1 MMLGSHVTKCW
12 SSTQASL
19 ALSSG
24 EAEYYGVVRA
34 AGIGLGQQA
43 LFRDAGLDLGVRIWT
58 DSAAAMGTSGRQGLG
73 KLRHLEC
80 HSLWLQQRLRRK
92 AFELRKVQ
100 GEKNPADLFTKH
112 LESAQKLK
120 DLVNMFNCSFVEGRP
135 ASAPALKRAPKDTSS
150 STREP
155 SGTLGCPTTETQLLR
170 EGVLPHLQA
179 TAEMEEHF
187 PAAVPQEEHYGE
199 EDHTPEAELADPVPL
214 LEQHRCGAGTKKVR
228 AVGCH
233 SAGHLGVLLKV
244 TADPTPHT
252 SRAVNSQCAPARSVG
267 GCLGG
272 WCSSYISS
280 SFSSKQ
286 ASRCAGRWRCTG
298 SPAKVGR
305 QLQVGDD
312 EVDDAQPNIHAS
324 RTHDRC
330 LEGGIGS
337 YGFPR
342 EPSGTVGSPGLPRS
356 SRQVHELPRESCREG
371 NDGGGSSRLSGAP
384 TSTFGLPRSSTG
396 TRILPSRG
404 LGCRAVDT
412 DGSTGPFL
420 IRGAAQQSK
429 IKDLPD

>member
-1 MMLGSHVTKCW
+1 
-12 SSTQASL
+12 
-19 ALSSG
+19 
-24 EAEYYGVVRA
+24 
-34 AGIGLGQQA
+34 
-43 LFRDAGLDLGVRIWT
+43 
-58 DSAAAMGTSGRQGLG
+58 
-73 KLRHLEC
+73 
-80 HSLWLQQRLRRK
+80 
-92 AFELRKVQ
+92 
-100 GEKNPADLFTKH
+100 
-112 LESAQKLK
+112 
-120 DLVNMFNCSFVEGRP
+120 MFNCSFVEGRP

-179 TAEMEEHF
+179 AAEMEEHF

-280 SFSSKQ
+280 SISSKQ
-286 ASRCAGRWRCTG
+286 ASRCADRWRCTG

-305 QLQVGDD
+305 QMQVGDD
-312 EVDDAQPNIHAS
+312 EVDDARPHIPAS
-324 RTHDRC
+324 GTCDHS
-330 LEGGIGS
+330 LEGG
-337 YGFPR
+337 
-342 EPSGTVGSPGLPRS
+342 SGVLDSLGSPAGEWEVLDFLGRPGRRTS
-356 SRQVHELPRESCREG
+356 SLGRSCREG
-371 NDGGGSSRLSGAP
+371 NDGGRSNRLGGAP
-384 TSTFGLPRSSTG
+384 NSTFGQPRLSTG
-396 TRILPSRG
+396 TRIPPSRG